1 MSDPNFPANGTWILT
16 TWLESTA
23 RLPITIELQFNNGTM
38 LGSYREKSDVPLH
51 SGGLVPP
58 GEFLEFGISGT
69 YDSTARTAKW
79 DQWLKGAPCEL
90 AGEFFTQFQGVF
102 ERTTWG
108 CVRGSWHEVNFQGHK
123 TEGKFELRNGD
134 APSDAKSAERS

>member
-38 LGSYREKSDVPLH
+38 LGSYREKSAA
-51 SGGLVPP
+51 P

-79 DQWLKGAPCEL
+79 DQWLNDAPCEL

-108 CVRGSWHEVNFQGHK
+108 YVRGSWRKVNFEGRK
-123 TEGKFELRNGD
+123 TEGKFELQNGD